1 MPKYLVI
8 VGTMTYREYAVE
20 APSLDAARKLSLDDI
35 QSSGEELGRSE
46 DLPEISDVSLMSE
59 GDADADN

>member
-8 VGTMTYREYAVE
+8 VGTMTYREYSVE
-20 APSLDAARKLSLDDI
+20 APSLDAARILSLDDI

-46 DLPEISDVSLMSE
+46 DLPEISDISAMPEEDS
-59 GDADADN
+59 DDDN